1 MSMEMCRRLYMACL
15 SGAVLCVSAAVVLFI
30 RLDIRTAW
38 SVLAR
43 GKYMSHPKAEKGT
56 GGKHCSISEC
66 CQETEPE
73 EETRT
78 MVLLQKDMVWEIYCS
93 MGMRNDGTVPVRK

>member
-15 SGAVLCVSAAVVLFI
+15 SGAVLCVSAAFVLFI

-38 SVLAR
+38 SVLMR
-43 GKYMSHPKAEKGT
+43 GKYMRYPKAEKST

-66 CQETEPE
+66 CRETEAE

-78 MVLLQKDMVWEIYCS
+78 MVLLQRDMVWETCCF
-93 MGMRNDGTVPVRK
+93 MGMRTDGTVPVRK